1 MATFQT
7 PTPTPRR
14 SSRVG
19 SRPPGYSPPVVQ
31 PRRQRQLAIPSTGQ
45 SSRLPTSRLTTPA
58 RNTAPNRIPDDI
70 SISSDGAARMDVDD
84 EATSLIFERAIRT
97 ETVFAKS
104 QQLAVS
110 FYSNLPVEV
119 KQILKNSGEFLF
131 RSLTWHDPE
140 PSTSPPTD
148 FYRDSYSGDVDPL
161 TGFALVA
168 SAQTCFVWNHAQVR
182 SLSSTR
188 EIFLLVPG
196 LKLTRN

>member
-14 SSRVG
+14 SSRLG

-31 PRRQRQLAIPSTGQ
+31 PRRQRQPAIPGAGQ

-58 RNTAPNRIPDDI
+58 RTTTLNRIPDDI
-70 SISSDGAARMDVDD
+70 SATSDGAVGMDVDD

-97 ETVFAKS
+97 ETVFAKN

-131 RSLTWHDPE
+131 R
-140 PSTSPPTD
+140 
-148 FYRDSYSGDVDPL
+148 
-161 TGFALVA
+161 
-168 SAQTCFVWNHAQVR
+168 
-182 SLSSTR
+182 
-188 EIFLLVPG
+188 
-196 LKLTRN
+196 

>member
-14 SSRVG
+14 SSRLG

-31 PRRQRQLAIPSTGQ
+31 PRRQRQLAIPNSGQ

-58 RNTAPNRIPDDI
+58 RNTVPNRVLDDI
-70 SISSDGAARMDVDD
+70 SASDGAAGMDVDE

-119 KQILKNSGEFLF
+119 KQILKNSG
-131 RSLTWHDPE
+131 
-140 PSTSPPTD
+140 TSP
-148 FYRDSYSGDVDPL
+148 F
-161 TGFALVA
+161 
-168 SAQTCFVWNHAQVR
+168 
-182 SLSSTR
+182 
-188 EIFLLVPG
+188 
-196 LKLTRN
+196 

>member
-14 SSRVG
+14 SSRLG

-31 PRRQRQLAIPSTGQ
+31 PRRQKQLAIPNTGQ

-58 RNTAPNRIPDDI
+58 RNTAPNRIPDQT
-70 SISSDGAARMDVDD
+70 SVSSDGAARMDVDD

-131 RSLTWHDPE
+131 H
-140 PSTSPPTD
+140 
-148 FYRDSYSGDVDPL
+148 PL
-161 TGFALVA
+161 T
-168 SAQTCFVWNHAQVR
+168 
-182 SLSSTR
+182 
-188 EIFLLVPG
+188 
-196 LKLTRN
+196 

>member
-1 MATFQT
+1 MAAFQT
-7 PTPTPRR
+7 PTPTSRR
-14 SSRVG
+14 SSRLG

-58 RNTAPNRIPDDI
+58 RNTGTNRIPDDM
-70 SISSDGAARMDVDD
+70 SAYSDGVAGMDVDD

-119 KQILKNSGEFLF
+119 KQILKNSGKTPFQPFIRCDLD
-131 RSLTWHDPE
+131 TA
-140 PSTSPPTD
+140 TAAPPTD

-182 SLSSTR
+182 PRSPTC
-188 EIFLLVPG
+188 IH
-196 LKLTRN
+196 

>member
-7 PTPTPRR
+7 PAPTPRR
-14 SSRVG
+14 SSRLG

-31 PRRQRQLAIPSTGQ
+31 PRRQRQTIPGADQ

-58 RNTAPNRIPDDI
+58 RNTAPNRILDDI
-70 SISSDGAARMDVDD
+70 SVSSDGAAGMDVDD

-119 KQILKNSGEFLF
+119 KQILKNSGE
-131 RSLTWHDPE
+131 SLP
-140 PSTSPPTD
+140 
-148 FYRDSYSGDVDPL
+148 
-161 TGFALVA
+161 
-168 SAQTCFVWNHAQVR
+168 C
-182 SLSSTR
+182 SL
-188 EIFLLVPG
+188 PG
-196 LKLTRN
+196 CDL

>member
-14 SSRVG
+14 SSRPG

-31 PRRQRQLAIPSTGQ
+31 PRRQRQLAIPGTGQ

-58 RNTAPNRIPDDI
+58 RNTALNRIPDDI
-70 SISSDGAARMDVDD
+70 SISSDDAARMDVDD

-119 KQILKNSGEFLF
+119 KQILKNSGESLPH
-131 RSLTWHDPE
+131 SLTGRDLE
-140 PSTSPPTD
+140 PSTPRLLQT
-148 FYRDSYSGDVDPL
+148 FTGTHIVEML
-161 TGFALVA
+161 TL
-168 SAQTCFVWNHAQVR
+168 
-182 SLSSTR
+182 
-188 EIFLLVPG
+188 
-196 LKLTRN
+196 

>member
-14 SSRVG
+14 SSRLG

-31 PRRQRQLAIPSTGQ
+31 PRRQRQLAIPNSGQ

-58 RNTAPNRIPDDI
+58 RNTVPNRVLDDI
-70 SISSDGAARMDVDD
+70 SASSDGAAGMDVDE

-119 KQILKNSGEFLF
+119 KQILKNSGTSLF
-131 RSLTWHDPE
+131 
-140 PSTSPPTD
+140 
-148 FYRDSYSGDVDPL
+148 
-161 TGFALVA
+161 
-168 SAQTCFVWNHAQVR
+168 
-182 SLSSTR
+182 
-188 EIFLLVPG
+188 
-196 LKLTRN
+196 

>member
-7 PTPTPRR
+7 PTPTPRKN
-14 SSRVG
+14 SRLG

-31 PRRQRQLAIPSTGQ
+31 PRRQRQLAIPNSGQ

-58 RNTAPNRIPDDI
+58 RNTGPSRNFDDI
-70 SISSDGAARMDVDD
+70 SASSDGGAGMDVDD

-119 KQILKNSGEFLF
+119 KQILKNSGKSPFH
-131 RSLTWHDPE
+131 SPAGCDPE
-140 PSTSPPTD
+140 LSTSVPAD

-182 SLSSTR
+182 PLSSTY
-188 EIFLLVPG
+188 
-196 LKLTRN
+196 